1 MDKREIAA
9 NMILKSVE
17 SFIEAKSDFDY
28 IQSILLAGASL
39 GLTEPLLKQRNTQ
52 TASEKSAETIIAMRE
67 ANIYW
72 KGNKLIVDKSV
83 RIISRMDREKV
94 LKEVRR
100 FDLEIYNSLKHTGRF
115 WDKTEAFDDLEINT
129 DFRATAEAVIFDAIN
144 DFNALEFDENF
155 EYHSLP
161 ENVRILLN
169 CWDPMES
176 LPKFHAAERMYL

>member
-17 SFIEAKSDFDY
+17 SFIGAKTDFDY

-39 GLTEPLLKQRNTQ
+39 GLTEPLLKQRDTK

-72 KGNKLIVDKSV
+72 EGNKLIVDKSV
-83 RIISRMDREKV
+83 RTLSRREREEV
-94 LKEVRR
+94 RKEVRR
-100 FDLEIYNSLKHTGRF
+100 FDLEIYNSLKHTGKF
-115 WDKTEAFDDLEINT
+115 WDNTAPFDDLEINT
-129 DFRATAEAVIFDAIN
+129 DFRATAEAIIFDAID
-144 DFNALEFDENF
+144 DFNALEFDDNF

-161 ENVRILLN
+161 ANIRILLN
-169 CWDPMES
+169 CGDPIES
-176 LPKFHAAERMYL
+176 LPQFHAAERKYS